1 MYRLTDSFNR
11 SLLAAL
17 VLAFLAAAIRA
28 EPEGQTAAG
37 PEPVEATQIGSTAVT
52 VGLFT
57 DIEER
62 SLSFSHS
69 LDPARAG
76 YYGFGETATSEMIAG
91 WDIDVRPDG
100 QGLPPGSGTAEIGEP
115 LYEKKCAECHG
126 VFGEGAGRWPKLAG
140 NEPLV
145 GGGRPEKT
153 VGNYWPY
160 ASTLW
165 DYIHRAMPFLQ
176 PQSLTDSEVYA
187 ITAYV
192 LYLNEIIEY
201 DWELNQD
208 NLATIVMPN
217 RDGFFMDP
225 RPDTQNVA
233 CMEGCKDPDT
243 IKITWDS
250 TSLGVTPVE
259 HLQQSEA
266 TPPPGS
272 APQSGDKVYRQACG
286 LCHDNGL
293 GGAPAIGDK
302 AAWADRIAQG
312 RELLIEHAINGFQ
325 GETGVMPPKGGQA
338 QLSSDA
344 VSAAVDYMLGRVG
357 EG

>member
-1 MYRLTDSFNR
+1 MYRLTER
-11 SLLAAL
+11 SRRALLASL
-17 VLAFLAAAIRA
+17 VLALLTGGSRA
-28 EPEGQTAAG
+28 EPAGQNVVASESVQAN
-37 PEPVEATQIGSTAVT
+37 QIGSTAEA

-69 LDPARAG
+69 LDAAKAG
-76 YYGFGETATSEMIAG
+76 YYGLGETATPEMIAG

-100 QGLPPGSGTAEIGEP
+100 QGLPPGSGTAEMGEP
-115 LYEKKCAECHG
+115 LYEEKCAECHG

-145 GGGRPEKT
+145 GAGRPEKT
-153 VGNYWPY
+153 IGNYWPY

-165 DYIHRAMPFLQ
+165 DYIHRAMPFMQ
-176 PQSLTDSEVYA
+176 PQSLSDSEVYA

-201 DWELNQD
+201 DQELNQD
-208 NLATIVMPN
+208 NLATIAMPN
-217 RDGFFMDP
+217 RDGFFADP
-225 RPDTQNVA
+225 RPDTENIA

-259 HLQQSEA
+259 HLQQSQDS
-266 TPPPGS
+266 PSGS
-272 APQSGDKVYRQACG
+272 GPVNGERVYAQACA
-286 LCHDNGL
+286 LCHDSGL
-293 GGAPAIGDK
+293 GGAPASGDK
-302 AAWADRIAQG
+302 AAWAGRIAQG
-312 RELLIEHAINGFQ
+312 REMLIEHAINGFQ

-338 QLSSDA
+338 QLSGDA
-344 VSAAVDYMLGRVG
+344 VSAAVDYMLGLVG